1 MRRARAGA
9 AGGAAAAP
17 LFPAARRPGRLR
29 RGPRGAGAHGG
40 HERVGAAAGGEPGR
54 QLAPPPRP
62 AGGLC
67 SPVLRGPGLWGRVSG
82 PPRCGRTCG
91 GARVASL
98 LQRTRKAPLSR
109 RSFVW
114 AAGRAGALRRFLGP
128 ASFRFPSLPGR
139 LGQLDPRQ
147 VGILSPERRSEF
159 GTRAAEVGVFHQP
172 GRVKFENRL
181 RAKKLRRL
189 SQPLVWRGGSS
200 CCSDLLGC
208 LKLG

>member
-1 MRRARAGA
+1 MRRVRAGA

-17 LFPAARRPGRLR
+17 LFPAARRSGRLW
-29 RGPRGAGAHGG
+29 RGPRGAGASGG
-40 HERVGAAAGGEPGR
+40 HERVGAAAGGDPGR
-54 QLAPPPRP
+54 QPAPPPRP
-62 AGGLC
+62 AGGC
-67 SPVLRGPGLWGRVSG
+67 ARPGCGAMGAGVR

-91 GARVASL
+91 GARLASL
-98 LQRTRKAPLSR
+98 LGLRRKAPLSP

-114 AAGRAGALRRFLGP
+114 AAGRAGPLRRFLGP

-147 VGILSPERRSEF
+147 VGALSPERRSEF

-181 RAKKLRRL
+181 RAKKLWRL
-189 SQPLVWRGGSS
+189 SQQLVWRDGSS
-200 CCSDLLGC
+200 SRSDVLGC